1 MFVVRAIAF
10 VLGLLS
16 ATLALAA
23 SSQRTFVASTGVDT
37 NAAFNCSLV
46 APCRGFAAAISVTS
60 PKGEVIVLDSA
71 AYGVI
76 PAITKS
82 IAVTAPAGIYAG
94 ISVFSGDGITIN
106 ASATDTVVL
115 RGLTINGQGGANGI
129 MITNALVVHVENCV
143 IANMTGIG
151 INQAKG
157 LLEIKDTIV
166 RNNGN
171 VGVYV
176 VGPGQ
181 ANLDRVRLEANNTGL
196 AAEFGGAVTM
206 QDSVVTG
213 SPNIGVLANNPVDTG
228 ARVTISRSLI
238 SSNNYGI
245 YVDATGETGPDPA
258 QVSISDSTISESV
271 VGVHVSKGGYG
282 FLTRNRV
289 TGNGTGV
296 EVTQANVF
304 MDGNNLVGNLGNAQ
318 NVERDIISDPV
329 SFVYTQNNNLMNVNA
344 VVPANVPPIP
354 HF

>member
-1 MFVVRAIAF
+1 MPVVRIAAIL
-10 VLGLLS
+10 LGLVS
-16 ATLALAA
+16 TALAHA
-23 SSQRTFVASTGVDT
+23 SSSQRTFVASTGVDT
-37 NAAFNCSLV
+37 SAAFNCSLV
-46 APCRGFAAAISVTS
+46 APCRSFAAAISVTS

-82 IAVTAPAGIYAG
+82 ISVTAPPGIYAG

-129 MITNALVVHVENCV
+129 TITNALVVHVENCV
-143 IANMTGIG
+143 IANMSIG
-151 INQAKG
+151 INQTKG
-157 LLEIKDTIV
+157 LLEVNDTIV
-166 RNNGN
+166 RNSGN
-171 VGVYV
+171 IGIYV

-181 ANLDRVRLEANNTGL
+181 ANLDRVRLKANNTGL

-228 ARVTISRSLI
+228 SRVTISRSLI

-245 YVDATGETGPDPA
+245 YIDGTGETGPDPA
-258 QVSISDSTISESV
+258 EVSISDSTISESA

-304 MDGNNLVGNLGNAQ
+304 MDGNNLVGNLGNPA
-318 NVERDIISDPV
+318 NVERDIITDAI
-329 SFVYTQNNNLMNVNA
+329 SFVYTQGNNLINSNA
-344 VVPANVPPIP
+344 VVPANVPPTP

>member
-1 MFVVRAIAF
+1 MFVVRIAAIL
-10 VLGLLS
+10 LGLVS
-16 ATLALAA
+16 TTLAQAA

-37 NAAFNCSLV
+37 SAAFNCSLV
-46 APCRGFAAAISVTS
+46 APCRSFAAAISVTS

-82 IAVTAPAGIYAG
+82 ISITAPAGIYAG
-94 ISVFSGDGITIN
+94 ISVFAGDGITIN

-129 MITNALVVHVENCV
+129 TITNALVVHVENCV
-143 IANMTGIG
+143 IANMSIG
-151 INQAKG
+151 INQTKG
-157 LLEIKDTIV
+157 LLEVNDTIV
-166 RNNGN
+166 RNSGN
-171 VGVYV
+171 IGIYV

-181 ANLDRVRLEANNTGL
+181 ANLDRVRLKANNTGL

-228 ARVTISRSLI
+228 SRVTISRSLI

-245 YVDATGETGPDPA
+245 YIDGTGETGPDPA
-258 QVSISDSTISESV
+258 EVSISDSTISESV
-271 VGVHVSKGGYG
+271 VGVHVSKSGYG

-304 MDGNNLVGNLGNAQ
+304 MDGNNLVGNLGNPA
-318 NVERDIISDPV
+318 NVERDIITDAI
-329 SFVYTQNNNLMNVNA
+329 SFVYTQGNNLINSNA
-344 VVPANVPPIP
+344 VVPANVPPTP

>member
-1 MFVVRAIAF
+1 MPVARIAA
-10 VLGLLS
+10 LLLS
-16 ATLALAA
+16 LFSFAPAHAA

-37 NAAFNCSLV
+37 SAAFNCSLV
-46 APCRGFAAAISVTS
+46 APCRSFAAAISVTS

-82 IAVTAPAGIYAG
+82 IAITAPPGIYAG

-129 MITNALVVHVENCV
+129 TITNALVVHVENCV
-143 IANMTGIG
+143 IANMSIG

-157 LLEIKDTIV
+157 LLEVNDTIV
-166 RNNGN
+166 RNSGN
-171 VGVYV
+171 IGVYV

-181 ANLDRVRLEANNTGL
+181 ANLDRVRLKANNTGL

-213 SPNIGVLANNPVDTG
+213 SPNIGVLANNPVDIG
-228 ARVTISRSLI
+228 SRVTISRSLI

-245 YVDATGETGPDPA
+245 YIDGTGETGPDPA
-258 QVSISDSTISESV
+258 EVSISDSTISESA

-304 MDGNNLVGNLGNAQ
+304 MDGNNLVGNLGNAL
-318 NVERDIISDPV
+318 NVEKDIITDAV
-329 SFVYTQNNNLMNVNA
+329 SFVYTQGNNLINTNA
-344 VVPANVPPIP
+344 IVPANVPPTP

>member
-1 MFVVRAIAF
+1 MLVVRIAAIL
-10 VLGLLS
+10 LGLVS
-16 ATLALAA
+16 TTLAHAA

-82 IAVTAPAGIYAG
+82 IAITAPPGIYAG

-129 MITNALVVHVENCV
+129 TITNALVVHVENCV
-143 IANMTGIG
+143 IANMSIG
-151 INQAKG
+151 INQTKG
-157 LLEIKDTIV
+157 LLEVNDTIV
-166 RNNGN
+166 RNSGN
-171 VGVYV
+171 IGIYV

-181 ANLDRVRLEANNTGL
+181 ANLDRVRLKANNTGL

-228 ARVTISRSLI
+228 SRVTISRSLI

-245 YVDATGETGPDPA
+245 YIDGTGETGPDPA
-258 QVSISDSTISESV
+258 EVSISDSTISESV
-271 VGVHVSKGGYG
+271 VGVHVSKSGYG

-318 NVERDIISDPV
+318 NVERDIITDAV
-329 SFVYTQNNNLMNVNA
+329 SFVYTQGNNLMNVNA
-344 VVPANVPPIP
+344 VAPANVPPTP